1 MSQFRENPHD
11 RSSKRKREKEKGREK
26 KREREKERVEKNVG
40 LSPGDDNFAMMLQD
54 SRYCYVN
61 KDTARRVNVIRLS
74 MIGFQV
80 IP

>member
-1 MSQFRENPHD
+1 MIVL
-11 RSSKRKREKEKGREK
+11 RSRKGREK
-26 KREREKERVEKNVG
+26 ERGGEGGRERRLKRKVG